1 MGDFLARGRLVRLC
15 LFSVL
20 ALLAAACSS
29 DAEPDVG
36 AADSTT
42 TTSVA
47 EASQTDTADAVVTP
61 LPDVAAPAVAA
72 DVGVDDDS
80 IRIGYS
86 LDLSGPL
93 SSHDALLLDGHFA
106 RFELINATGGIAG
119 RTVELIAMDN
129 GGDAT
134 VHAENVGALVGDSAD
149 GVVAI
154 GGLSQPGLDFSTAAA
169 SGSSTVLTIGNR
181 AFGTSV
187 AAPDALVPLRPPVC
201 ADTTTG
207 LAALVASG
215 DGDRTQL
222 AILSGNEDWSQESA
236 EVARLVASELE
247 LEIVADLSVGPD
259 DLQGEDGQDI
269 IDSLVDTNAELV
281 WVATGPPT
289 LSQLADFL
297 ALVEDPPSWVWGG
310 PSANAASTVFDTLSG
325 PSLANVYRLAEAGAI
340 VDDPALGDTR
350 AGLAEYAP
358 GISYANAGPALL
370 GWEQADLLVAVLE
383 EAALAADL
391 TRPSLASIGLS
402 LAPEVPEVGVYRVEL
417 ISDRSATLAMAG
429 SSGFEEVFTEADT
442 PNAVAAL
449 CSS

>member
-149 GVVAI
+149 GVVA
-154 GGLSQPGLDFSTAAA
+154 SEA
-169 SGSSTVLTIGNR
+169 SPNQAWIS
-181 AFGTSV
+181 
-187 AAPDALVPLRPPVC
+187 ALQRPR
-201 ADTTTG
+201 
-207 LAALVASG
+207 
-215 DGDRTQL
+215 DR
-222 AILSGNEDWSQESA
+222 
-236 EVARLVASELE
+236 R
-247 LEIVADLSVGPD
+247 
-259 DLQGEDGQDI
+259 
-269 IDSLVDTNAELV
+269 
-281 WVATGPPT
+281 
-289 LSQLADFL
+289 
-297 ALVEDPPSWVWGG
+297 
-310 PSANAASTVFDTLSG
+310 
-325 PSLANVYRLAEAGAI
+325 R
-340 VDDPALGDTR
+340 
-350 AGLAEYAP
+350 
-358 GISYANAGPALL
+358 
-370 GWEQADLLVAVLE
+370 
-383 EAALAADL
+383 
-391 TRPSLASIGLS
+391 
-402 LAPEVPEVGVYRVEL
+402 
-417 ISDRSATLAMAG
+417 
-429 SSGFEEVFTEADT
+429 
-442 PNAVAAL
+442 
-449 CSS
+449 C